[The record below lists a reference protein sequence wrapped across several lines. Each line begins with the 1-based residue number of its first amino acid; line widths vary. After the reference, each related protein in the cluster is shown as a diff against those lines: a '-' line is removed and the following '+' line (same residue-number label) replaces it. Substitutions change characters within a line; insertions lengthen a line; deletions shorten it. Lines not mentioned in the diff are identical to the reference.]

1 MTTEQRICHLEQ
13 VRDLSPGCLESERRS
28 PSLKKGL
35 FVVRVIGELRHG
47 TSLQQKPMSQGVRKI
62 CVFTG
67 SRSGTSREYTAAAQ
81 QLGRQLVERGYGLV
95 YGGGNVGLMNV
106 VANTVLELN
115 GTVVGVIPNALVSK
129 EVAHGGLTEL
139 CVVGSMHERKALM
152 AELSD
157 GFIAMPGGI
166 GTMEEF
172 FEVLS
177 WAQLG
182 LHEKPCGLLNVAGSY
197 DFLVGFLDHAVDRDF
212 IKPKHRALML
222 VERAPAALLDRFQRV
237 WQARSPKSFDPTIT

>member
-1 MTTEQRICHLEQ
+1 MPNRN
-13 VRDLSPGCLESERRS
+13 
-28 PSLKKGL
+28 
-35 FVVRVIGELRHG
+35 
-47 TSLQQKPMSQGVRKI
+47 I

-67 SRSGTSREYTAAAQ
+67 SRHGSRPHYAEAAGA
-81 QLGRQLVERGYGLV
+81 LGRELVGRGYSLV

-106 VANTVLELN
+106 VANTVLELS
-115 GTVVGVIPNALVSK
+115 GHVTGVIPSSLVSK
-129 EVAHGGLTEL
+129 EVAHRGLTEL
-139 CVVGSMHERKALM
+139 RVVGSMHERKAVM

-182 LHEKPCGLLNVAGSY
+182 LHEKPCGLLNVSGYY
-197 DFLVGFLDHAVDRDF
+197 DPLIRFLDHAVSQDF

-222 VERAPAALLDRFQRV
+222 VQENPGKLLDCFEQS
-237 WQARSPKSFDPTIT
+237 WLARSPKPFDPAVT

>member
-1 MTTEQRICHLEQ
+1 
-13 VRDLSPGCLESERRS
+13 
-28 PSLKKGL
+28 
-35 FVVRVIGELRHG
+35 
-47 TSLQQKPMSQGVRKI
+47 MSDIDNKI

-67 SRSGTSREYTAAAQ
+67 SRHGSRPEYAEAAKR
-81 QLGRQLVERGYGLV
+81 LGQSLVERGYGLV

-106 VANTVLELN
+106 VANTMLEL
-115 GTVVGVIPNALVSK
+115 GGHVTGVIPDRLVGK
-129 EVAHGGLTEL
+129 EVAHQGLSDL
-139 CVVGSMHERKALM
+139 RVVSSMHERKALM

-182 LHEKPCGLLNVAGSY
+182 IHAKPCGLLNVSGYY
-197 DFLVGFLDHAVDRDF
+197 DPLIEFVDHAVSEDF
-212 IKPKHRALML
+212 IKPKHRALMI
-222 VERAPAALLDRFQRV
+222 VEGEPGKLLDRFAKI
-237 WQARSPKSFDPTIT
+237 WQSHPPRRFDPTVT

>member
-1 MTTEQRICHLEQ
+1 MG
-13 VRDLSPGCLESERRS
+13 SRR
-28 PSLKKGL
+28 
-35 FVVRVIGELRHG
+35 
-47 TSLQQKPMSQGVRKI
+47 
-62 CVFTG
+62 G
-67 SRSGTSREYTAAAQ
+67 SRSDYAEAATK
-81 QLGRQLVERGYGLV
+81 LGRELVGRGYGLV

-106 VANTVLELN
+106 VADTVLELE
-115 GTVVGVIPNALVSK
+115 GTVTGVIPSSLVSK
-129 EVAHGGLTEL
+129 EVAHRGLTEL
-139 CVVGSMHERKALM
+139 RIVGSMHERKALM

-182 LHEKPCGLLNVAGSY
+182 LHEKPCGLLNVSGYY
-197 DFLVGFLDHAVDRDF
+197 DPLIQFLDHAVREDF

-222 VERAPAALLDRFQRV
+222 VDNQAAKLLDCFEQA
-237 WQARSPKSFDPTIT
+237 WLARSPKPFDPTIT